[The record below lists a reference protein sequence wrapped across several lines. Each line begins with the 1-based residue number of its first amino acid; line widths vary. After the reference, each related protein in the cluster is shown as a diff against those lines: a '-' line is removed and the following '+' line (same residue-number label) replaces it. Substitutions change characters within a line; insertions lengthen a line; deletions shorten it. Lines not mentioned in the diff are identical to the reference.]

1 VPLYI
6 VSAGDLGTRAT
17 KVEQG
22 LMNAIECCQL
32 WDAVLLIDEA
42 DVFLESRD
50 SNNLEHN
57 ELVSSR
63 SYTFPI
69 YFCLSSKELKKTE
82 IVL

>member
-6 VSAGDLGTRAT
+6 VSAGDLGTVAA

-22 LMNAIECCQL
+22 LLNALGCCQL

-50 SNNLEHN
+50 SNNLERN
-57 ELVSSR
+57 EVVSSKFR
-63 SYTFPI
+63 TLRFI
-69 YFCLSSKELKKTE
+69 FLCINQVTK
-82 IVL
+82 